1 MIASDY
7 QGRQKSKDLV
17 NSLVWSWEIAW
28 RPTLYIWSDLQTL
41 TLWTKECWEGPKY
54 FSIIRQITVPR
65 LTGPNTFQFF
75 RRWVSSKHHA
85 GSLAP
90 PIWCLSW
97 LNYHPSMGRD
107 RHGDIRK
114 IFTLWERGGVFCC
127 LQDAGGGGGGGGGW
141 EDGTAHRLFI
151 DLYSTRSSARTGWVL
166 ATGRVLAI
174 KLN

>member
-1 MIASDY
+1 MIASNY

-114 IFTLWERGGVFCC
+114 IFTLWE
-127 LQDAGGGGGGGGGW
+127 GGGGMGGW
-141 EDGTAHRLFI
+141 DGPSSFYWFIFDTLFSS
-151 DLYSTRSSARTGWVL
+151 DWLGFGHRSSSG
-166 ATGRVLAI
+166 
-174 KLN
+174 N

>member
-1 MIASDY
+1 MIASNY

-114 IFTLWERGGVFCC
+114 IFTLWE
-127 LQDAGGGGGGGGGW
+127 GGGGGMMGRPIVFLLIYIRHALQLG
-141 EDGTAHRLFI
+141 
-151 DLYSTRSSARTGWVL
+151 L
-166 ATGRVLAI
+166 AGFWPQVEFWQ
-174 KLN
+174 LN

>member
-1 MIASDY
+1 MIASNY
-7 QGRQKSKDLV
+7 QGRQTSKDLV

-97 LNYHPSMGRD
+97 LSSFDGQTRGR
-107 RHGDIRK
+107 DIRK
-114 IFTLWERGGVFCC
+114 IFTLCERGRE
-127 LQDAGGGGGGGGGW
+127 GW
-141 EDGTAHRLFI
+141 DGPPSFI
-151 DLYSTRSSARTGWVL
+151 DLYSKRSSAGTGGVL
-166 ATGRVLAI
+166 ATGRILAI